1 MAQAAHFVPLKAK
14 AWWQRA
20 AVWLLAALVILPAAA
35 QAPAAASEL
44 SDLTLVSGQ
53 KLPLPAGQW
62 QVLAVYG
69 SQNGEVS
76 WRNTALRNQ
85 DPASTVPLLLVREA
99 GAQQRWPQPACKQD
113 SDNTF
118 LEDWHDSKSNTRLS
132 KCSRLRIAGANL
144 AAFRAQADE
153 LPGWS
158 RALALLPVGSL
169 PESEDVLLAESSV
182 LDLNGGGVRVE
193 ALLRTE
199 ALGAPSG
206 SLFVRE
212 QSGLM
217 DDQSFRVLTQW
228 LTQVTDATA
237 NVMLVSP
244 SARPLAL
251 DALLGINTGTRLGE
265 RPPGPTALDPTLPR
279 VVRQRNWT
287 LPAQMP
293 AGELVYV
300 GKGSG
305 GTGAT
310 DLLLRMDT
318 DLVAPSEGTLLF
330 AGAMDAVWRGVL
342 VIRHEAR
349 LYSVITSALPL
360 NLAPGIKAGTQLSPD
375 QLLVRGVTDGLARPS
390 VRHLITWNLI
400 ASADDP
406 VVALSAE
413 QVEAT
418 STIRALLRSPQVDTQ
433 LVLGRGVLQ
442 VDLGPNVTPDTL
454 SFRVNGVPVPT
465 ADLAN
470 AALLLPAAQHRVEMT
485 EGRLFKSTSQR
496 QVDVKPAGTWQQFV
510 DYRGRDLG
518 LFNAQFYPN
527 DLSTTRQ
534 ARTVL
539 DTPRQAD
546 TAVAAAPPPTPP
558 PAPAPPP
565 AEVTVQAVAPV
576 APVPTAPQAPP
587 PATAPAAAPSA
598 PDPVVTTQMQ
608 QEMERLRA
616 QLAQLQ
622 TAPASNSATS
632 TTANPALRPM
642 ATNPRRK
649 ALVIGNNAYEHVA
662 RLDNAQTDALAI
674 ADALQTVG
682 FQVTV
687 GRDLSERRMK
697 EVLRQFRQTVQGGD
711 EVVVYFAGHGVQLAN
726 TNYLLPVDIRGQNEE
741 EVKDESIPL
750 QRILDDMQE
759 RRAGFMLAIIDAC
772 RDNPFR
778 VATRAARSRGL
789 APTSAAT
796 GQMIIFSAGTGQ
808 QALDKLGNNDTER
821 NGLFTR
827 LLLRE
832 MKKPGLSIDRIVR
845 SVRTEVA
852 RLAKTVGHEQTPA
865 VYDQTLGDFYFI
877 PLASN
882 SR

>member
-1 MAQAAHFVPLKAK
+1 MPKVWLRLAAA
-14 AWWQRA
+14 
-20 AVWLLAALVILPAAA
+20 WLLAALASLPAAA
-35 QAPAAASEL
+35 QVPTTASDL

-62 QVLAVYG
+62 QVLAIYG
-69 SQNGEVS
+69 SQNGEVA

-85 DPASTVPLLLVREA
+85 DPASSVPLLLVREA
-99 GAQQRWPQPACKQD
+99 AAQQRWPQPACQQD

-118 LEDWHDSKSNTRLS
+118 MVDWHDSRSNSRLS

-144 AAFRAQADE
+144 AAFRTQADE

-158 RALALLPVGSL
+158 RALALLPAGSL

-199 ALGAPSG
+199 GLGAPSG

-251 DALLGINTGTRLGE
+251 DALLGVNPGTRLGE
-265 RPPGPTALDPTLPR
+265 RPPGPPVLDATLPR
-279 VVRQRNWT
+279 TVSQRSWA
-287 LPAQMP
+287 LPALVP
-293 AGELVYV
+293 TDKLVYIS
-300 GKGSG
+300 KGSG
-305 GTGAT
+305 AMGAT
-310 DLLLRMDT
+310 DLLLLNDT
-318 DLVAPSEGTLLF
+318 DLIAPGEGKLIFVGGLDT
-330 AGAMDAVWRGVL
+330 WQTVL
-342 VIRHEAR
+342 VIQHEAR

-360 NLAPGIKAGTQLSPD
+360 NLAPGIKPGTQLSPE
-375 QLLVRGVTDGLARPS
+375 QLLARGGTDGLARPS
-390 VRHLITWNLI
+390 VRRQISWHLI
-400 ASADDP
+400 ASAEDVAQQVAGDP
-406 VVALSAE
+406 LQAASA
-413 QVEAT
+413 V
-418 STIRALLRSPQVDTQ
+418 RMLLRSPQVDTQ
-433 LVLGRGVLQ
+433 LALGRGVLQ
-442 VDLGPNVTPDTL
+442 LDLGPDVSPDSLVFRLNLLNLPVADIANVA
-454 SFRVNGVPVPT
+454 V
-465 ADLAN
+465 
-470 AALLLPAAQHRVEMT
+470 LLPAGQHTLEMT
-485 EGRLFKSTSQR
+485 EGRLFKSTSRR
-496 QVDVKPAGTWQQFV
+496 QIDIRPAGTWLQFA

-527 DLSTTRQ
+527 DLSATRL
-534 ARTVL
+534 ARGVL
-539 DTPRQAD
+539 DAPRQTD
-546 TAVAAAPPPTPP
+546 TTTAAAPPVVQIATN
-558 PAPAPPP
+558 APAPP
-565 AEVTVQAVAPV
+565 AEEAPAVALQVAPPV
-576 APVPTAPQAPP
+576 AEQVAAAAEPPAAPPTALA
-587 PATAPAAAPSA
+587 APAAPTAA

-622 TAPASNSATS
+622 AAPSANTPS

-642 ATNPRRK
+642 PPNPRRK
-649 ALVIGNNAYEHVA
+649 ALVIGNNGYEHVA

-832 MKKPGLSIDRIVR
+832 MKKPGQPIDRIVR

-877 PLASN
+877 PVAAN